1 MEWARLQELNSKSF
15 EFNLKGL
22 NKDQDLEESK
32 NVENLGGAS
41 INGKRNV
48 GKVWGPNLKQ
58 KGSGDFS
65 SVFWLIPKEWN
76 IL

>member
-41 INGKRNV
+41 INGERIME
-48 GKVWGPNLKQ
+48 KVWRTNMKQ
-58 KGSGDFS
+58 KA
-65 SVFWLIPKEWN
+65 
-76 IL
+76 